1 MRGECGL
8 LVRRHLLVD
17 RTSLRRLDNGGR
29 LIVLVMVVI
38 VRRHIAV
45 FAVLL
50 LAERFE
56 HHLGDVSIII
66 RGGILVSLFLAI
78 GFGIASFGCCG
89 FLAIA
94 STCGGR
100 HWRLLALPQQ
110 KLEISDVTWHS
121 SICCE
126 QEQQNQ
132 SRL

>member
-78 GFGIASFGCCG
+78 
-89 FLAIA
+89 A

-132 SRL
+132 